1 MDLDRRSLKAEG
13 REIGPKGGGVVGVS
27 PQRDA
32 PRLARRGERLAG
44 DRLDLRG
51 RERERFPNEPFGHE
65 AGELRRPVE
74 IALVARFLLRS
85 KLDPCS
91 GKAREARPS
100 PLFASLVPDHPR
112 PSLASPQPPA
122 PLPFRPTSPA

>member
-13 REIGPKGGGVVGVS
+13 REIAPKGGGVVGVG
-27 PQRDA
+27 PHGDA

-51 RERERFPNEPFGHE
+51 RERERLPDEPFGHE

-74 IALVARFLLRS
+74 IALVARFLLRP
-85 KLDPCS
+85 KLDPRS
-91 GKAREARPS
+91 GELREARPS
-100 PLFASLVPDHPR
+100 PLFASLVADDPR
-112 PSLASPQPPA
+112 AS
-122 PLPFRPTSPA
+122 